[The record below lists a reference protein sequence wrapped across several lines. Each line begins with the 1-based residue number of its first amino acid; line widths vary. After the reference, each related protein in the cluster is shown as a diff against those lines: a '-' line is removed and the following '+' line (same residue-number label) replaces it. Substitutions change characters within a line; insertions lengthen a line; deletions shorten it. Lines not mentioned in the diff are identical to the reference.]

1 MGKLHIV
8 TDSTCDLPPE
18 LVKRHGLT
26 VVPLAVRFGEEV
38 YREGVEISVAEF
50 YARMRDIKPLPAT
63 SQPTAGD
70 FLEVYRKLT
79 ASGDQVLSI
88 HISGDISGTLNSALT
103 AKEQLPGADITIL
116 DSRFASTGLGIL
128 VLEAAE
134 QAAMGKS
141 LPAILERLNKVIP
154 RQLAYFVVDDLE
166 HLKRGG
172 RIGAAQAALGSLLQ
186 LKPVLVFKD
195 GHIELQEKVRTKR
208 KALERI
214 VELFAER
221 VGDKPARV
229 CVAHADAEAEG
240 QAFLKVMRD
249 RFPKADFIFAQF
261 GAVIGTHV
269 GPGTIGVLFHDA

>member
-103 AKEQLPGADITIL
+103 AKEQLPGAAITIL
-116 DSRFASTGLGIL
+116 DSRFASTGLGNL

-134 QAAMGKS
+134 QAAMGKP
-141 LPAILERLNKVIP
+141 LPAILERLHKVIP

-195 GHIELQEKVRTKR
+195 GRIALQEKIRTKR

-229 CVAHADAEAEG
+229 AVAHADAAEEG
-240 QAFLKVMRD
+240 QAFLKTMRD

-269 GPGTIGVLFHDA
+269 GPGTIGIMFHDA